1 MNRLYTVFVSVFV
14 AELGDKTQMSTLLFA
29 TDPSLNRFGV
39 CGASAL
45 ALVLSS
51 LIAVLAG
58 SELSRFISP
67 GTLKIIGGVG
77 FIVIGVWVLATSR
90 G

>member
-39 CGASAL
+39 FGASAL
-45 ALVLSS
+45 ALVLNS
-51 LIAVLAG
+51 LIAVLVG

>member
-1 MNRLYTVFVSVFV
+1 MNRLYTVFISVFV

-39 CGASAL
+39 FAASAL

-51 LIAVLAG
+51 LIAVLVG
-58 SELSRFISP
+58 SEVSRFISP
-67 GTLKIIGGVG
+67 STLKIIAGMG
-77 FIVIGVWVLATSR
+77 FIIIGVWVLAASR